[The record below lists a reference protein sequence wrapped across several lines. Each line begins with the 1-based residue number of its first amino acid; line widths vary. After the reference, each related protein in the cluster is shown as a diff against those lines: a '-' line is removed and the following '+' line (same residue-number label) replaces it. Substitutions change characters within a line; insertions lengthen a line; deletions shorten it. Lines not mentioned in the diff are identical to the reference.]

1 MEEKSLIISKLI
13 QIKNKRREMSRS
25 DFKTQ
30 FYSRREIV
38 IDQ

>member
-1 MEEKSLIISKLI
+1 MEEKSLISKLI
-13 QIKNKRREMSRS
+13 QIKNKRREISRS